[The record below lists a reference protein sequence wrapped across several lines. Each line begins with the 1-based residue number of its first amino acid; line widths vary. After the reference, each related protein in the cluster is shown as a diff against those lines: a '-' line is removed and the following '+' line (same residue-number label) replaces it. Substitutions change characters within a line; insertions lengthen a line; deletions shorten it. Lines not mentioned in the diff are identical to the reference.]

1 MYEYRAS
8 LVRVV
13 DGDTMELV
21 VDLGFHI
28 THTIMVR
35 LLDIDTP
42 ETRGVQKTQGRAA
55 TQSAIDWFEM
65 NDDQLYVQTKKTG
78 KYGRWLA
85 RIFRSI
91 RSDDQ
96 KDEDKIDYLHDH
108 LIDNGWEKHRF
119 F

>member
-28 THTIMVR
+28 KHTVMVR

-42 ETRGVQKTQGRAA
+42 EVRGIQKVRGRAA
-55 TQSAIDWFEM
+55 TESAIDWFEM
-65 NDDQLYVQTKKTG
+65 NNDQLYVKTKKTG
-78 KYGRWLA
+78 KYGRWIA
-85 RIFRSI
+85 RIFRKNG
-91 RSDDQ
+91 DTL
-96 KDEDKIDYLHDH
+96 DYLHAH